1 MQFYKVKASS
11 ETLNVVRNK
20 NENNIPLTDN
30 EAIDL
35 LMAPDMTHDYNIR
48 ELLEM
53 TSELIRN
60 AKILDRE
67 FHCDLIDC
75 QKKVM
80 QRFMKKE
87 ERKEMENMLNLKA
100 EDYGLEPNVTGFE
113 EAVNLSY
120 LDGKREGISKGK
132 KDGIKEGKREG
143 IEDTAKN
150 LIELGFEDEIIS
162 KATKL
167 DLKTIQKLKNE

>member
-35 LMAPDMTHDYNIR
+35 LIVPDMTHNHDIR

-53 TSELIRN
+53 TSKLLRD
-60 AKILDRE
+60 AKIPDRE

-80 QRFMKKE
+80 QRFLNKN

-100 EDYGLEPNVTGFE
+100 IDYGLEPNVTGFE
-113 EAVNLSY
+113 EAVNLAY
-120 LDGKREGISKGK
+120 LDGKREG
-132 KDGIKEGKREG
+132 KREA
-143 IEDTAKN
+143 IEDIAKN
-150 LIELGFEDEIIS
+150 LIELEVSDELIA

-167 DLKTIQKLKNE
+167 DLKTIKKLRKN

>member
-35 LMAPDMTHDYNIR
+35 LIVPDMTHNLDIR

-53 TSELIRN
+53 TSKLLRD
-60 AKILDRE
+60 AKIPDRE

-80 QRFMKKE
+80 QRFLKKD

-100 EDYGLEPNVTGFE
+100 IDYGLEPNVTGFE

-120 LDGKREGISKGK
+120 LDGKREGIS
-132 KDGIKEGKREG
+132 EG

-150 LIELGFEDEIIS
+150 LIELGSSDEFIA

-167 DLKTIQKLKNE
+167 DLKTIQQLRNE

>member
-120 LDGKREGISKGK
+120 LDGKREGIS
-132 KDGIKEGKREG
+132 EG

-167 DLKTIQKLKNE
+167 DLKTIKKLRNE

>member
-35 LMAPDMTHDYNIR
+35 LMAPDMTHNHDIR

-53 TSELIRN
+53 TSELIRK

-100 EDYGLEPNVTGFE
+100 IDYGLEPNVTGFE

-120 LDGKREGISKGK
+120 LDGKREGI
-132 KDGIKEGKREG
+132 
-143 IEDTAKN
+143 EDTAKN
-150 LIELGFEDEIIS
+150 LIELGIDDETIS
-162 KATKL
+162 KATEL
-167 DLKTIQKLKNE
+167 DLKIIKKLKNE